1 MTGLEVKNLACGYRG
16 RAVIGNINLTA
27 EPGEVICI
35 LGPNGVGKT
44 TFFKTVLGLLPP
56 LAGQI
61 CWWNNP
67 VHFSSNREKA
77 RFAAYVPQT
86 HTPPFPYL
94 AREVVVM
101 GRVSH
106 LPVYKNPGKKD
117 YAVCDTALERLR
129 ITRLA
134 NRAYT
139 TLSGGERQMVL
150 IARALVQEP
159 AFLMMDEPTSNLD
172 YGNQFRVLKQIIR
185 LAGEGLVILMTTHS
199 PVHAA
204 LCATKVVL
212 FQAGKPVETGKPE
225 DIITEAN
232 LRAAY
237 GVDIRMFEYVNS
249 RGRTVKIC
257 VPIME

>member
-1 MTGLEVKNLACGYRG
+1 
-16 RAVIGNINLTA
+16 
-27 EPGEVICI
+27 VICI

-56 LAGQI
+56 LSGEI
-61 CWWNNP
+61 CWRDNP
-67 VHFSSNREKA
+67 IHFSSNKERA

-86 HTPPFPYL
+86 HTPPFPYNV
-94 AREVVVM
+94 REVVVM

-106 LPVYKNPGKKD
+106 LPVYKNPGKED
-117 YAVCDTALERLR
+117 YAVCDAALERLH

-134 NRAYT
+134 NRVYT
-139 TLSGGERQMVL
+139 NLSGGERQMVL

-185 LAGEGLVILMTTHS
+185 LAGEGLAVLMTTHS

-204 LCATKVVL
+204 LCATKVAL
-212 FQAGKPVETGKPE
+212 FQAGKPVETGAPE
-225 DIITEAN
+225 DIMNVTS
-232 LRAAY
+232 LQTAY
-237 GVDIRMFEYVNS
+237 GVDIQIFEYVNA

-257 VPIME
+257 IPIME

>member
-16 RAVIGNINLTA
+16 RAVIENINLTA

-44 TFFKTVLGLLPP
+44 TFFKTILGLLPP

-61 CWWNNP
+61 CWRNNP
-67 VHFSSNREKA
+67 VHFSTNREKA

-86 HTPPFPYL
+86 HSPPFPYNV
-94 AREVVVM
+94 REVVVM

-117 YAVCDTALERLR
+117 YIACDAALERLR
-129 ITRLA
+129 IEHLA
-134 NRAYT
+134 NRVYT
-139 TLSGGERQMVL
+139 NLSGGERQMVL
-150 IARALVQEP
+150 IARALVQES

-172 YGNQFRVLKQIIR
+172 YGNQCRVLKQITR

-204 LCATKVVL
+204 LCATKVVM
-212 FQAGKPVETGKPE
+212 FQAGKPVKTGRPE
-225 DIITEAN
+225 DIINAIGLQT
-232 LRAAY
+232 AY
-237 GVDIRMFEYVNS
+237 GVDIRMFEYVNAK
-249 RGRTVKIC
+249 GRTVRIC
-257 VPIME
+257 VPIIE